1 MKVLARAVF
10 LNTKTT
16 PPKNAV
22 FPIVAMFRFRLF
34 AWIQVAKELQ
44 QLQSAFN
51 VNVMSITNVF
61 CVFPIS
67 TSKAEIDET
76 GILGI
81 WFGSAPPETVANK
94 GLDWDSLS

>member
-1 MKVLARAVF
+1 MKEFLPVLFF
-10 LNTKTT
+10 LIRKQH
-16 PPKNAV
+16 PKNAV

-34 AWIQVAKELQ
+34 VWIQVAKELQ

-51 VNVMSITNVF
+51 VNVMSNPDVF

-67 TSKAEIDET
+67 TSKVET
-76 GILGI
+76 GILGY
-81 WFGSAPPETVANK
+81 GLDLPPRETVANK

>member
-1 MKVLARAVF
+1 M
-10 LNTKTT
+10 
-16 PPKNAV
+16 

-51 VNVMSITNVF
+51 VNVMSNTDVF

-67 TSKAEIDET
+67 PSKVET
-76 GILGI
+76 GILGY
-81 WFGSAPPETVANK
+81 GLDLPPPETVANK
-94 GLDWDSLS
+94 GLDWDSFS